1 MAGVVCWYSLMYL
14 PPEDR
19 PAAFAELYRVVKPGG
34 YLVTA
39 FKAGDGGLRR
49 AGKRTGLGV
58 GFDIYW
64 LSPAQMEPHREVM
77 TTPGR

>member
-1 MAGVVCWYSLMYL
+1 MYL